1 MLELDELLAPISD
14 SSPSGEDLSF
24 SLEYDAIQEARRA
37 DDPSLEQGEWITDLK
52 SADWPAVARQSSQL
66 LQQRS

>member
-37 DDPSLEQGEWITDLK
+37 DDPSLEQGEWITDL
-52 SADWPAVARQSSQL
+52 
-66 LQQRS
+66 